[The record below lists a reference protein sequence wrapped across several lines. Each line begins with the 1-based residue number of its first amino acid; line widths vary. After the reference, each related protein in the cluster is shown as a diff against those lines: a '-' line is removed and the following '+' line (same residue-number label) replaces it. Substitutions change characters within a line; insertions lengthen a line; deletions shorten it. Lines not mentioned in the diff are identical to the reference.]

1 MEKSFEDICFEFQQ
15 KIVETFNE
23 EKNISFLMK
32 YYLMKEIWDN
42 IQENKLKID
51 MQVRENHLPKA
62 QVINLADDVDNEE
75 KNENDL
81 KEDEIAE

>member
-23 EKNISFLMK
+23 ERNISFLMK

-42 IQENKLKID
+42 IQENKDI
-51 MQVRENHLPKA
+51 
-62 QVINLADDVDNEE
+62 
-75 KNENDL
+75 KN
-81 KEDEIAE
+81 

>member
-23 EKNISFLMK
+23 ERNISFLMK

-51 MQVRENHLPKA
+51 MQVSEGEGN
-62 QVINLADDVDNEE
+62 
-75 KNENDL
+75 
-81 KEDEIAE
+81 